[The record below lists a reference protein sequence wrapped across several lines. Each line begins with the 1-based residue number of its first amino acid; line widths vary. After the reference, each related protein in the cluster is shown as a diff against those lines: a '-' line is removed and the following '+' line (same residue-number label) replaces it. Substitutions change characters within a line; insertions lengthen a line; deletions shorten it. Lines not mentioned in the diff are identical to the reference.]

1 MEKENERLQ
10 DAVEVE
16 EELDTDVT
24 TEDTESA
31 EEVSDEVTLSKSEFK
46 KLQRRALAYE
56 ALKKDGGETIT
67 KTTKPTEDTDDT
79 FKEELKFL
87 AKGYSDDAIEY
98 LKVLSRGAGVTMK
111 EAEENPLFQAFQE
124 KQDAERKA
132 KRAQLGASRGSATK
146 KAVDMSKMTP
156 EEHQKAWY
164 EMVSKL
170 GQ

>member
-1 MEKENERLQ
+1 MEKENEYLH
-10 DAVEVE
+10 DTVEVE

-56 ALKKDGGETIT
+56 ALKNEGNERIT
-67 KTTKPTEDTDDT
+67 KTTNPEVTDDET
-79 FKEELKFL
+79 YKEELKFL
-87 AKGYSDDAIEY
+87 AKGYSDEAIDY
-98 LKVLSRGAGVTMK
+98 IKILSKGAGVTMK

-132 KRAQLGASRGSATK
+132 KRAQLGASRGSAIK
-146 KAVDMSKMTP
+146 KGVDMSKMTP

-164 EMVSKL
+164 DMVSKL
-170 GQ
+170 G